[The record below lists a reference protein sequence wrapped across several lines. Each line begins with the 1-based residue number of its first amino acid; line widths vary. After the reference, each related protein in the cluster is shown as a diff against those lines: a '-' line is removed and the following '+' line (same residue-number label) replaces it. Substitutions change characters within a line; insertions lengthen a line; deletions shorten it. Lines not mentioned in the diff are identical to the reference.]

1 MSSSSPERL
10 SAARLVA
17 YSAPSLVTSVAAL
30 PMALFVPAFYSN
42 DLGVPL
48 AAVGGAI
55 AASRLLD
62 VVTDPLIGT
71 LSDRLRLPLG
81 RRKTW
86 MALGLPIFL
95 LSLWKIFVPGEDVT
109 AMSLLGWSA
118 ALYLGFT
125 MIDLPHKAW
134 GAELSTDYDERSRI
148 ASWREAIS
156 TAGQVLLLAAL
167 VVLAVQGIEDD
178 ALQLRS
184 IAVAVVFALPVLM
197 LVCLALVAEKEPEV
211 VRIEA
216 RSLLA
221 GFALVARNPAFVRMV
236 ACVLFFVSGVAIQG
250 TLHRLVLAD
259 VMLDESRFPMMIL
272 LENVA
277 TLAAV
282 PIWLRVSVRFGKPQ
296 ALMGAALWIALWSV
310 PLSFLREGDTTTL
323 IALVVLR
330 GSSFASILFLAN
342 SIAADVIDV
351 DTLESGEQR
360 SGLFFAAWGM
370 VIKLSLALG
379 VVLGTSLPAAAG
391 YDPSAEVVEAGIQGR
406 LMAIYGIV
414 PAILMGIGAVCLRG
428 FPITRERHAAVR
440 AQIEAETSG
449 TPTPS

>member
-1 MSSSSPERL
+1 MSEKRKRT
-10 SAARLVA
+10 ARIVGEISGKLR
-17 YSAPSLVTSVAAL
+17 
-30 PMALFVPAFYSN
+30 VP
-42 DLGVPL
+42 V
-48 AAVGGAI
+48 
-55 AASRLLD
+55 
-62 VVTDPLIGT
+62 
-71 LSDRLRLPLG
+71 
-81 RRKTW
+81 
-86 MALGLPIFL
+86 
-95 LSLWKIFVPGEDVT
+95 
-109 AMSLLGWSA
+109 
-118 ALYLGFT
+118 
-125 MIDLPHKAW
+125 H
-134 GAELSTDYDERSRI
+134 
-148 ASWREAIS
+148 
-156 TAGQVLLLAAL
+156 
-167 VVLAVQGIEDD
+167 
-178 ALQLRS
+178 
-184 IAVAVVFALPVLM
+184 
-197 LVCLALVAEKEPEV
+197 
-211 VRIEA
+211 
-216 RSLLA
+216 
-221 GFALVARNPAFVRMV
+221 
-236 ACVLFFVSGVAIQG
+236 
-250 TLHRLVLAD
+250 LHRLVLAD

-282 PIWLRVSVRFGKPQ
+282 PIWLRVSVHFGKPK

-310 PLSFLREGDTTTL
+310 PLTFLREGDTTTL

-440 AQIEAETSG
+440 AQIEAETLG